1 MSEATIT
8 HAPGPELIVSLRGIS
23 TRFGRK
29 VVHEGLDLD
38 IERGEIVA
46 LVGGSGSG
54 KTTLLRHLIGL
65 TQPAAGS
72 VALFGED
79 VRAGSTRARLARQ
92 RRYGVLFQQGALFS
106 AFTVA
111 ENIAFPLREL
121 GVVHPHEIDDLI
133 AVKLAMVELEPE
145 HAVLMPAELSGGM
158 VRRVALARALA
169 LEPELLLLDE
179 PTAGLDPDLSAAFVR
194 LILSLRQALG
204 LTVVLITHD
213 LDTIV
218 AMATRIAV
226 LADKRIISYA
236 SLDDTLQVEHHFIE
250 RFFGGAQGQR
260 ALARHRAED

>member
-1 MSEATIT
+1 MSAGE
-8 HAPGPELIVSLRGIS
+8 SLRSGFDRTVEVMKAI
-23 TRFGRK
+23 
-29 VVHEGLDLD
+29 D
-38 IERGEIVA
+38 ID
-46 LVGGSGSG
+46 VG
-54 KTTLLRHLIGL
+54 
-65 TQPAAGS
+65 AY
-72 VALFGED
+72 
-79 VRAGSTRARLARQ
+79 RLSL
-92 RRYGVLFQQGALFS
+92 YGVVS
-106 AFTVA
+106 AIVVA
-111 ENIAFPLREL
+111 ILL
-121 GVVHPHEIDDLI
+121 YI

-236 SLDDTLQVEHHFIE
+236 SLDDTLQVEHPFIE
-250 RFFGGAQGQR
+250 RFFGGAQGRR

>member
-1 MSEATIT
+1 MSEAPIT
-8 HAPGPELIVSLRGIS
+8 PAPGLEFIISMRGIS

-29 VVHEGLDLD
+29 VVHEGLDLAV
-38 IERGEIVA
+38 ERGEIVA

-92 RRYGVLFQQGALFS
+92 RRYGVLFQHGALFS

-111 ENIAFPLREL
+111 ENIAFPLHEL
-121 GVVHPHEIDDLI
+121 GVVHQHEIDDLI

-158 VRRVALARALA
+158 VRRGSWTPAKTPRV
-169 LEPELLLLDE
+169 
-179 PTAGLDPDLSAAFVR
+179 
-194 LILSLRQALG
+194 
-204 LTVVLITHD
+204 
-213 LDTIV
+213 
-218 AMATRIAV
+218 
-226 LADKRIISYA
+226 
-236 SLDDTLQVEHHFIE
+236 
-250 RFFGGAQGQR
+250 
-260 ALARHRAED
+260 